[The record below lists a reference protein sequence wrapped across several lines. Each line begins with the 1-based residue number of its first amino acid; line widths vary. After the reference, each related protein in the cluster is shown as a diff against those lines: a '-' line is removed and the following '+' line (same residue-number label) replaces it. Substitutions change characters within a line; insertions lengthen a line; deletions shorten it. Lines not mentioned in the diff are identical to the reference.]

1 MHGVSVS
8 MMILGTLLA
17 VVFNVLVVRKV
28 NREEEQAATT
38 TLTDN
43 GHVTEGMTNDNE
55 DAISIR
61 SWNTKFW
68 SIFICATK

>member
-17 VVFNVLVVRKV
+17 VLLNILVVRKV
-28 NREEEQAATT
+28 NREDEEASTT
-38 TLTDN
+38 TLTDI
-43 GHVTEGMTNDNE
+43 GHVNEGMTNGND

-61 SWNTKFW
+61 SWNTKF
-68 SIFICATK
+68 